1 MTTAL
6 FKFLLFLTIIIAPL
20 AYQSTV
26 QNTSADTTDLQTY
39 KQDSPPFTPSP
50 DPDKLVFY
58 RRGGFMPYSTSNS
71 ILIND
76 DFSLNLTSVRPIVWW
91 TLHHITLTYSWWTS
105 DDQTNW
111 QLIPNNN
118 TGNLKIDSSKK
129 GTKYYQAK
137 ATYTIDNKIIFNPY
151 YSKIIKVTINEK
163 PIDTE
168 DLSIN
173 TSAPYLLNINSSLL
187 DNIIYATGFRN
198 PEKATDPIVW
208 STSDDNL
215 AHVNSKGEITP
226 VSDKNS
232 GDVLIQALVKNS
244 INKESKVAQKEIRV
258 GGGLDDI
265 NAKLGEDVTFK
276 VQGLSTDN
284 RDSSNDISIIW
295 FKKIP
300 GVKGWK
306 KINNADKMSLTIK
319 NIDSHLDGTL
329 YHATFSL
336 KDKSFTTND
345 AQLTISDSNVGI
357 NNHIENTSHSNIPL
371 DTPSNLTNIIENDK
385 LNYKLHLS
393 NANKTSLKE
402 ETLVVPLPPQVDVK
416 KLTIDGQNVEPHYQT
431 ENFQKKNLSINL
443 NQFKNKNELDCNINL
458 QVNTISHN
466 ASFKSTPSIYG
477 KNIDSTS
484 YHNNG
489 KSVEFHFITN
499 ILKHTVHDISFNSVH
514 PFNLES
520 LIYRSSETNAPNN
533 IIDFTDDRR
542 NFSPVKIM
550 VEQEYNFYDLFS
562 DTYLP
567 ATLQMYDATNNTSQ
581 DILHNP
587 VLVATSADNQK
598 LHYLNWNKNE
608 GLLLKLKPGPIS
620 AGTYRTQLNWTLI
633 EST

>member
-6 FKFLLFLTIIIAPL
+6 FKFLFFLTIIITPI
-20 AYQSTV
+20 AYHSTV
-26 QNTSADTTDLQTY
+26 QSASADTTDLQMY
-39 KQDSPPFTPSP
+39 GQNSPPFTPSP
-50 DPDKLVFY
+50 DPNKSVIY
-58 RRGGFMPYSTSNS
+58 TRGGFMPYSTSSS

-76 DFSLNLTSVRPIVWW
+76 DFSLNLTTVRPIVWW
-91 TLHHITLTYSWWTS
+91 TLRHITLTYSWWTS
-105 DDQTNW
+105 DDQINW
-111 QLIPNNN
+111 HLIPNNK

-129 GTKYYQAK
+129 GTKYYQAM
-137 ATYTIDNKIIFNPY
+137 ATYTIGGKVIFDPY
-151 YSKIIKVTINEK
+151 YSKIIKVAINEK

-168 DLSIN
+168 DLFIN
-173 TSAPYLLNINSSLL
+173 TSSPYLLNINSPLL

-198 PEKATDPIVW
+198 PEEATDPILW
-208 STSDDNL
+208 STNDDNL
-215 AHVNSKGEITP
+215 ARVNSKGEITP

-244 INKESKVAQKEIRV
+244 INKESKIAQKEIRV

-265 NAKLGEDVTFK
+265 NAKLGEDVTFR

-284 RDSSNDISIIW
+284 RESSNDISIIW

-300 GVKGWK
+300 GKDWK
-306 KINNADKMSLTIK
+306 QINNNNKMSLTIK

-329 YHATFSL
+329 YRATFSL
-336 KDKSFTTND
+336 KDKSFRTNE
-345 AQLTISDSNVGI
+345 AQLTISDSKVGI
-357 NNHIENTSHSNIPL
+357 NNHIENTSHSNAPL

-416 KLTIDGQNVEPHYQT
+416 ELTIDGQNVEPHYQT
-431 ENFQKKNLSINL
+431 ENFQKKNLSIDL
-443 NQFKNKNELDCNINL
+443 NQFKNKSELDCNINL
-458 QVNTISHN
+458 QVNTISNN

-477 KNIDSTS
+477 KNIDNTS

-489 KSVEFHFITN
+489 IPMEFHFITN
-499 ILKHTVHDISFNSVH
+499 ILKHTIHDINFNTIQTFI
-514 PFNLES
+514 PGS
-520 LIYRSSETNAPNN
+520 LVYRLNDTNAPNN

-542 NFSPVKIM
+542 KFNSVKIT
-550 VEQEYNFYDLFS
+550 VEQSYSFYDLFT

-567 ATLQMYDATNNTSQ
+567 ATLQMYDATKDAPQ

-587 VLVATSADNQK
+587 ALVATSEDNQK

-608 GLLLKLKPGPIS
+608 GLLLKLKSGPIS
-620 AGTYRTQLNWTLI
+620 AGTYRTQLNWTFI
-633 EST
+633 ESA